1 MGYKWVRNVAENWE
15 SMTEVK
21 RDVETE
27 IGMLKARNEE
37 LEAEVKVLRGR
48 VRALEARNEAQ
59 VRRANDA
66 WRQIRAILGYALRPV
81 EA

>member
-1 MGYKWVRNVAENWE
+1 M
-15 SMTEVK
+15 MEVK
-21 RDVETE
+21 RDVEAE
-27 IGMLKARNEE
+27 IGVLKARNEE

-59 VRRANDA
+59 VRHANDA

>member
-1 MGYKWVRNVAENWE
+1 VALGGGAAGAAGAEGAE
-15 SMTEVK
+15 
-21 RDVETE
+21 
-27 IGMLKARNEE
+27 GAA
-37 LEAEVKVLRGR
+37 EAEVKVLRGR
-48 VRALEARNEAQ
+48 VRGLEARNEAQ